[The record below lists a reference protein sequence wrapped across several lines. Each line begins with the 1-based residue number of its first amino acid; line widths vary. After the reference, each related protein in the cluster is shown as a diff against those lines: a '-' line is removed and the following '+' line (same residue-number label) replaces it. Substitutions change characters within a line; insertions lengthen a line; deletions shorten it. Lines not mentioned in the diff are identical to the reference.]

1 MKRQWEV
8 LYLLQ
13 NHAQEAANTGLQMY
27 NWSIRNTVHLL
38 QSIYS
43 TKREE
48 LSLIA
53 LHFKKGLPVSK
64 ISQNLEFK
72 TIDSQY
78 EALFHMM
85 VLEFTSIR
93 KELSENLKNDIE
105 ANQRKTMIQGLESF
119 FEERDSLLK
128 GANLI

>member
-1 MKRQWEV
+1 
-8 LYLLQ
+8 
-13 NHAQEAANTGLQMY
+13 MY
-27 NWSIRNTVHLL
+27 IWSIRNTVHLL

-53 LHFKKGLPVSK
+53 LDFKKGMTPAKLTR
-64 ISQNLEFK
+64 NAAFK
-72 TIDSQY
+72 QMDSQF

-93 KELSENLKNDIE
+93 TELSEHLKKDIE
-105 ANQRKTMIQGLESF
+105 ANQRKQIIDGMESF
-119 FEERDSLLK
+119 LKERDSLLK